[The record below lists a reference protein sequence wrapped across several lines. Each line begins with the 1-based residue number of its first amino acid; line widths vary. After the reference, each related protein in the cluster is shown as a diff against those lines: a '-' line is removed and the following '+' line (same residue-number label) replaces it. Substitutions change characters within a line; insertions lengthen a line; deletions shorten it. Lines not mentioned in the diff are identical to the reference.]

1 MSSICEWQ
9 ARSGKLVALG
19 PKLGFREI
27 CLFGTEQCLEKP
39 KIFTKKKKKVSVS
52 LESNHRGSISDGSSH
67 FASTLGGP
75 QTSPHT
81 GPSGPLYSAAASVRS
96 LDTSKFGIPGMD
108 TTESRWCSEQVR
120 SVVIRKMSQKNT
132 KPWLEMEEK

>member
-39 KIFTKKKKKVSVS
+39 KIFTKKKKKFQFLLKV
-52 LESNHRGSISDGSSH
+52 I
-67 FASTLGGP
+67 
-75 QTSPHT
+75 T
-81 GPSGPLYSAAASVRS
+81 GAAFLMAAAILQALWGDPRPLHILAHQALSTQLQHLCGPWTLPS
-96 LDTSKFGIPGMD
+96 LAFLAWTPLSPDGVQ
-108 TTESRWCSEQVR
+108 SR
-120 SVVIRKMSQKNT
+120 
-132 KPWLEMEEK
+132 